1 MAESSRKLRARPNLP
16 EGPKNFL
23 LLQIF
28 YLVKLFVW
36 LAKRLPEKRM
46 KVLTQMIFLPAARY
60 NQKLCKRN
68 MTSVFQA
75 AGKTPSDI
83 ERLYAAYLKY
93 MVRFQVETARCFTIE
108 FEGLKKK
115 VVLHGEEHLRA
126 ALERKRGVLLAGVH
140 MGTWWHM
147 PCLLGAQG
155 HKLGVV
161 FNSFPYAAIENYLS
175 GHARRYGIDL
185 TFVDKGVPGLMRR
198 AAQQNEIVYL
208 TFDVAVR
215 KGHANWVPF
224 GHTKI
229 NINAGPAILAL
240 RNQMPVLYVSS
251 FHGPEHSHL
260 IIHPELTAPLAQ
272 NLQGADQLCRI
283 LAEKFNADL
292 VRHPEQW
299 WGWGVSDL
307 PRVRVRKE
315 VSSEAISPAPSEP
328 VNR

>member
-1 MAESSRKLRARPNLP
+1 MPETSRKIRARPNLP
-16 EGPKNFL
+16 EGLKNFL

-36 LAKRLPEKRM
+36 LAKWLPEKRM
-46 KVLTQMIFLPAARY
+46 KTLARMIFLPASRY

-68 MTSVFQA
+68 MTSVFQPL
-75 AGKTPSDI
+75 GKTEADV
-83 ERLYAAYLKY
+83 EQLYAAYLKY
-93 MVRFQVETARCFTIE
+93 MVRFQVETARCITID
-108 FEGLKKK
+108 FDGLKKK

-126 ALERKRGVLLAGVH
+126 ALEKKRGVLLAGVH
-140 MGTWWHM
+140 MGTWWHV
-147 PCLLGAQG
+147 PCILGATG
-155 HKLGVV
+155 HRLSVV
-161 FNSFPYAAIENYLS
+161 FNSFPFAAVEEYL
-175 GHARRYGIDL
+175 ARAAGRYGVGM
-185 TFVDKGVPGLMRR
+185 TFVDKGVPGLVRR

-229 NINAGPAILAL
+229 NISAGPAILAL

-251 FHGPEHSHL
+251 YHGPDQSHL
-260 IIHPELTAPLAQ
+260 VIHPELTAAMAQ
-272 NLQGADQLCRI
+272 NLQGADQLCRV
-283 LAEKFNADL
+283 LAEKFYADL
-292 VRHPEQW
+292 VQRPEQW

-315 VSSEAISPAPSEP
+315 QASSAEASTVSGAGT
-328 VNR
+328 R